1 MKYRKNVRD
10 LSTDERRRFVAAI
23 VALRDA
29 SAHPSITHPGLQ
41 SRYDDFTQMR
51 ALAAIAQRNASA
63 VPCDVNRPPTT
74 FPWYRD
80 LVNAFERE
88 LQAIDSSVTVPYWN
102 GDAGQIGGSGWPT
115 GIAATKPLVASSS
128 IDLSFW
134 MWHANV
140 DRLWS
145 IWQMR
150 RARSSTS
157 STNARTISDDR
168 ILYDT
173 DVPDVSLETPSVNFG
188 DVPEG
193 LTTYRAA
200 RFRIKTRRE
209 TRLRVV
215 DVTSDTSFG
224 LPMGTE
230 LIVQPNESADHATCF
245 VWVSFTAGDANPVG
259 RMAVQPFIIDTDAE
273 YTGIAGCELP
283 VGRAVVVNL
292 AANTV
297 PRVDKSTKLVI
308 HRPLGRPKDD
318 RRSTDLPSSSER
330 PTQDL
335 RANHRD
341 RQRDEAK
348 RGRQPSQF
356 AERTGTVLV

>member
-1 MKYRKNVRD
+1 MKFRKNVRD

-41 SRYDDFTQMR
+41 SRYEDFMQMR
-51 ALAAIAQRNASA
+51 ALAAIAQQNAPS
-63 VPCDVNRPPTT
+63 VPCDANGGPTM

-88 LQAIDSSVTVPYWN
+88 LQAIDSSVTVPYWD
-102 GDAGQIGGSGWPT
+102 GDAGHIGESGWAA
-115 GIAATKPLVASSS
+115 GIAATKPLVGSSS

-145 IWQMR
+145 IWQIR
-150 RARSSTS
+150 RRDSSTS
-157 STNARTISDDR
+157 SDARTVSGDR
-168 ILYDT
+168 VWYDT
-173 DVPDVSLETPSVNFG
+173 DVPDVSLETPTVDFG

-200 RFRIKTRRE
+200 RFHIKTCRE
-209 TRLRVV
+209 TRLRVA
-215 DVTSDTSFG
+215 DVTSNTSFG

-230 LIVQPNESADHATCF
+230 IIVQPNGYADHATCF
-245 VWVSFTAGDANPVG
+245 VWVSFTAGDAKPVG
-259 RMAVQPFIIDTDAE
+259 RIAVQPFIIDTDAE
-273 YTGIAGCELP
+273 YTGIAGGEFP
-283 VGRAVVVNL
+283 VGPAVVVNL
-292 AANTV
+292 SANTV
-297 PRVDKSTKLVI
+297 PRVDGSTTLVI
-308 HRPLGRPKDD
+308 DRPFSRPRDD
-318 RRSTDLPSSSER
+318 RRSTDLPPSSER

-335 RANHRD
+335 RANHRG

-348 RGRQPSQF
+348 RGRQPSNF
-356 AERTGTVLV
+356 AERARAVLV